1 MWFLVVPGQQAQS
14 ANYAIVLIV
23 QVDGTR
29 NRQTDLPA
37 FLADLDDSFGF
48 ERDITK
54 VTVIATAT
62 AMAIKRK
69 PFLFVEL

>member
-29 NRQTDLPA
+29 NRQNLPA